1 MTCAL
6 CLCAR
11 TCVPPGTPLDPTI
24 STGDERWENPE
35 LRRNSEFCL
44 RQVVPYPLE
53 EKHVGT
59 MVRYSGRRAVSR
71 HAGGED
77 NHAHS
82 QF

>member
-59 MVRYSGRRAVSR
+59 MVRTQRSPRSVASRRW
-71 HAGGED
+71 